1 MAIEIVADLN
11 EIQPSSPEWL
21 ALRKQGIGGSDAGA
35 VCGLNPHRTPYQVW
49 ADKVNP
55 TVPEDRE
62 ETESQLW
69 GKLLEAPVRDEFS
82 HRTGIEVHTFPRMVR
97 NTDYPF
103 MLANIDGLVG
113 DPTVKLTGVYE
124 GKTTK
129 FPDQWIVND
138 DGSVNVPFLYVI
150 QGMHYLAVLG
160 LERVYYACL
169 ILVGPELRIAEV
181 EVNPNLIAD
190 LIEIE
195 EAFWAKVIEREPPE
209 VSAGDVSTL
218 KKRWQ
223 PEAGKSIE
231 LPASFIPALKVRA
244 QRKHQIDTLKK
255 DMDQIDAEIMALM
268 GDAEI
273 ATVANKG
280 VVATWKASS
289 RKEYTVA
296 AWTGRKFNP
305 KEIAE

>member
-21 ALRKQGIGGSDAGA
+21 ALRKQGIGGSEAAA
-35 VCGLNPHRTPYQVW
+35 VCGMSKWRTPYQVW

-55 TVPEDRE
+55 TVPEDRD

-69 GKLLEAPVRDEFS
+69 GKLLEAPVREEFS
-82 HRTGIEVHTFPRMVR
+82 RRTELEVHPFPRMVR
-97 NTDYPF
+97 NSDYPF

-124 GKTTK
+124 GKTTR
-129 FPDQWIVND
+129 FAEQWGEND
-138 DGSVNVPFLYVI
+138 DGSVNVPLDYVI
-150 QGMHYLAVLG
+150 QGMHYLAVLD
-160 LERVYYACL
+160 LERVHYACL
-169 ILVGPELRIAEV
+169 IGGQQLRIAEV
-181 EVNPNLIAD
+181 EVNPNLVAD

-195 EAFWAKVIEREPPE
+195 EAFWTKVIEREPPE

-244 QRKHQIDTLKK
+244 QRKHQIKTLQ
-255 DMDQIDAEIMALM
+255 DDIDQIDAEIMALM

-296 AWTGRKFNP
+296 EWTGRKFNP
-305 KEIAE
+305 KEISE

>member
-55 TVPEDRE
+55 TVPEDRD

-69 GKLLEAPVRDEFS
+69 GKLLEAPVREEFS
-82 HRTGIEVHTFPRMVR
+82 RRTGIEVHAFPRMVR
-97 NTDYPF
+97 NTDRPF

-113 DPTVKLTGVYE
+113 NPTIKLTGVYE
-124 GKTTK
+124 GKTTR
-129 FPDQWIVND
+129 FGDQWAENE
-138 DGSVNVPFLYVI
+138 DGSVNVPLYYII
-150 QGMHYLAVLG
+150 QGMHYLAVLE

-169 ILVGPELRIAEV
+169 VGGQQLRIAEV
-181 EVNPNLIAD
+181 EVNANLVAD

-195 EAFWAKVIEREPPE
+195 EAFWAKVINREPPE

-244 QRKHQIDTLKK
+244 QRKRQIDTLKK
-255 DMDQIDAEIMALM
+255 DMDDIDAEIMALM

-296 AWTGRKFNP
+296 EWTGRKFSP